1 MGAPE
6 SANGVVTSVFG
17 AGSVV
22 ASLII
27 GVLSD
32 QLQNRRGLQIFGSL
46 VYVVSGIIFYYAR
59 HYYQILLFRL
69 VNGAASGI
77 ACTLFYATL
86 GDVYPANLLGF
97 KVAIIYFCNDIAY
110 TIGPICGQ
118 RLFNI
123 ARVKGPAS
131 VVIALGVLKLILLTV
146 VSGDSLVI
154 RKIIRASEEE
164 VEAKGPEIVSVS
176 AEKSMSIPRLLLR
189 PPVIISTL
197 AIMASLGV
205 QGMLEGLV
213 PLHLIDKLNRLNDN
227 GISFVILGL
236 AFTVLVPI
244 VGKVNDT
251 LISRWDEQMR
261 YCLMLFGSLAMILAM
276 VLMALAK
283 TYAVLMVGFAF
294 FALTNLCMCIPA
306 QSAYGDFINSV
317 GTDSMA
323 RGYSIAICAW
333 AAGAIVLPSIGSA
346 LYSHLGFAKP

>member
-22 ASLII
+22 ASLIA

-32 QLQNRRGLQIFGSL
+32 RLQSRRGLQIFG
-46 VYVVSGIIFYYAR
+46 
-59 HYYQILLFRL
+59 L

-77 ACTLFYATL
+77 ACTLLYATL

-123 ARVKGPAS
+123 AGVKGPAS

-154 RKIIRASEEE
+154 RKIIRASEED
-164 VEAKGPEIVSVS
+164 VEAKGPEVVSVS

-251 LISRWDEQMR
+251 LISRWDERMR

-306 QSAYGDFINSV
+306 QSAYGDFINS
-317 GTDSMA
+317 GHA
-323 RGYSIAICAW
+323 RGIPVALIDSKS
-333 AAGAIVLPSIGSA
+333 AA
-346 LYSHLGFAKP
+346 